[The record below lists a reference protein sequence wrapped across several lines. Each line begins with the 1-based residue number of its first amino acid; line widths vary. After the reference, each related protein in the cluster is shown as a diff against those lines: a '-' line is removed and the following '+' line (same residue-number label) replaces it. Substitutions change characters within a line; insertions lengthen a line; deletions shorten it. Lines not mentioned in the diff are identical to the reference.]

1 MPERPDLDEPI
12 SLHPLTGEE
21 ALRRL
26 LGVEDDDDLDL
37 DAAEDDD
44 S

>member
-1 MPERPDLDEPI
+1 MPDPPDLDEPI
-12 SLHPLTGEE
+12 SLYPLTGEE
-21 ALRRL
+21 AVRKL
-26 LGVEDDDDLDL
+26 LGMDDEDESDL